1 MIKRV
6 LGTLVFFAVVC
17 ASAFG
22 MSFFDETMLPA
33 SRIILRGDETVTV
46 EVFSEYKDE
55 GCIAERGTPIY
66 GYTPLEYSASGEVD
80 TAKIGTYTINYTLV
94 EDSNVYASRTVS
106 VVDTVPPVIT
116 APEEITVYVGT
127 SVFDFEYSALDNY
140 DGDLT
145 AAVVKTENAQ
155 SVTLSVTDSSGNTAT
170 HTVSV
175 NFIED
180 TTPPVLTLAGV
191 PAMCVKLGG
200 TYTEAG
206 YTAVDNLDGDIT
218 SSVTISGSVDTS
230 AVGKYEITYSVSD
243 KKGNTAQKK
252 RIVSVYESTATEP
265 LGSVIY
271 LTFDDGPG
279 KYTEQLLSI
288 LSQYGVKATFFVTN
302 QFPEYQNLIGRAYS
316 EGHAIGVHT
325 YSHRWSVY
333 DSTAAY
339 FEDFCAMNDII
350 KYQTGQYSKI
360 FRFPGG
366 TSNTVSQK
374 HCAGIMTRLVEE
386 MKNAGYVGFDWN
398 LGSLDTENNT
408 TPAKVALQVK
418 RNLKSGTA
426 NIVLMHDIKAHTV
439 NAIPEI
445 IRYGIENGYTFATLN
460 ENVTPFSFSPA
471 N

>member
-1 MIKRV
+1 MIKRA
-6 LGTLVFFAVVC
+6 LGTLVFFAAVC
-17 ASAFG
+17 ASALG
-22 MSFFDETMLPA
+22 VSFFDETMLPT
-33 SRIILRGDETVTV
+33 SKIVLCGDETVIV
-46 EVFSEYKDE
+46 EVFSEYNDE
-55 GCIAERGTPIY
+55 GCMAEYGTPIF
-66 GYTPLEYSASGEVD
+66 GYTPLECSASGEVD
-80 TAKIGTYTINYTLV
+80 TTKIGTYTINYTAV
-94 EDSNVYASRTVS
+94 EDRGIYASRTVC
-106 VVDTVPPVIT
+106 VVDTAPPVIT

-127 SVFDFEYSALDNY
+127 TAFDIEYSAIDNY

-145 AAVVKTENAQ
+145 ASVVKADNKD
-155 SVTLSVTDSSGNTAT
+155 SLTLSVSDSSGNTAT
-170 HTVSV
+170 HTVFV

-180 TTPPVLTLAGV
+180 TTPPALALNGAPIV
-191 PAMCVKLGG
+191 CVKLGG

-218 SSVTISGSVDTS
+218 SSVTVSGSVDTS
-230 AVGKYEITYSVSD
+230 AVGDYEIIYSVAD
-243 KKGNTAQKK
+243 KKGNTFQKK
-252 RIVSVYESTATEP
+252 RIVSVYESTSTAPT
-265 LGSVIY
+265 GSVIY

-302 QFPEYQNLIGRAYS
+302 QFSGYQNLIGRAYS

-325 YSHRWSVY
+325 YSHRWSLY
-333 DSTAAY
+333 DSTDAY
-339 FEDFCAMNDII
+339 FEDFCAMNEII

-374 HCAGIMTRLVEE
+374 HCAGIMTRLSSE
-386 MKNAGYVGFDWN
+386 MKNAGYVGFDWT

-408 TPAKVALQVK
+408 TPAAVAAQVK
-418 RNLKSGTA
+418 SNLKSGTA
-426 NIVLMHDIKAHTV
+426 NIILMHDIKAHTV

-445 IRYGIENGYTFATLN
+445 IRYGFENGYTFAILN
-460 ENVTPFSFSPA
+460 ENVTPFSFFPA